1 MSIPAEKQFI
11 VEWPFPLSADDYSQW
26 GHSSAFTALHCRSR
40 IQDRS
45 CCTGERRCKV
55 RRPISW
61 RTILTRFALVA
72 ATTVA
77 APAQKYTTLV
87 SFNGAD
93 GANPEFAALV
103 QGRDRDFYGTTRG
116 AGGNVPGT
124 VFKVTAEGTMTTL
137 ADLGLDQPYAGL
149 VLATDGWFY
158 GTTAQGGANTWGTIF
173 KMSSKGTLRPLY
185 SFCAQPNCSDGVFP
199 LFGLVQASNGNFYG
213 TTPASAA
220 VRNPGTIFQITPG
233 GKLTTLYTFCA
244 QTGCPDGE
252 GPSGPLIQATNGHLY
267 GTTGAGGAHGYGT
280 VFGITIRG
288 KLTTLHSFN
297 GTDGSGPS
305 LGLIQAADGNFYGTT
320 QQGGANNSCVSGC
333 GTVFKMNPKGV
344 LKTIYSFCSLA
355 NCTDGSDPISGLV
368 QAPDGNFYGTTAESG
383 NIGACGGHGC
393 GTIFKLTSEH
403 VLTTLYTFCSQ
414 TNCSDGAGPQ
424 AGLLQATDGTFYG
437 VTTGGGTSSAG
448 TVFSLSVDL
457 EPFVTFVQRS
467 VEVGKTAEILGQCL
481 IGASKV
487 SFNGTPAHHFAVN
500 SETYLTTTVPAG
512 ATTGYVTVT
521 TPRGTLTS
529 NVQFRV
535 IR

>member
-1 MSIPAEKQFI
+1 MNTYSYYVPAEKQFI

-220 VRNPGTIFQITPG
+220 VGNPGTIFQNYSRRQVNYALHVLRSNRLPG
-233 GKLTTLYTFCA
+233 RRR
-244 QTGCPDGE
+244 
-252 GPSGPLIQATNGHLY
+252 PLWTADPGHQRTSLWD
-267 GTTGAGGAHGYGT
+267 
-280 VFGITIRG
+280 
-288 KLTTLHSFN
+288 N
-297 GTDGSGPS
+297 GSGRSPW
-305 LGLIQAADGNFYGTT
+305 LRHGLRNHYSRQAD
-320 QQGGANNSCVSGC
+320 
-333 GTVFKMNPKGV
+333 
-344 LKTIYSFCSLA
+344 
-355 NCTDGSDPISGLV
+355 
-368 QAPDGNFYGTTAESG
+368 
-383 NIGACGGHGC
+383 H
-393 GTIFKLTSEH
+393 
-403 VLTTLYTFCSQ
+403 
-414 TNCSDGAGPQ
+414 
-424 AGLLQATDGTFYG
+424 
-437 VTTGGGTSSAG
+437 
-448 TVFSLSVDL
+448 
-457 EPFVTFVQRS
+457 
-467 VEVGKTAEILGQCL
+467 
-481 IGASKV
+481 
-487 SFNGTPAHHFAVN
+487 PA
-500 SETYLTTTVPAG
+500 
-512 ATTGYVTVT
+512 
-521 TPRGTLTS
+521 
-529 NVQFRV
+529 QFQWH
-535 IR
+535 